1 MLKSR
6 MNPLTDRSPL
16 EGEPVKQG
24 RSPTLN
30 WWGVRWSGIP
40 VPLLCC
46 LLLVRC
52 GPAGDGASYEW
63 RDYDER
69 DHLALVEEH
78 ESSQMH
84 FRLLNTQGR
93 DKNDMWRPFAGD
105 LDGFGG
111 RYKEL
116 AARLL
121 GADITAMQRMVAE
134 GDLSYEELT
143 KFYLYRIRAVE
154 TDHARY
160 LNAVI
165 SLNPDAIAEAAARDA
180 GIAGSP
186 LYGIPILLKD
196 NIGAA
201 GLPTTAGAL
210 ALADNHTDDA
220 FITWRLR
227 QAGAVI
233 LGKANLSEWA
243 YFFCG
248 DCPSGYSAIGGQ
260 TMNPYGRFRFTPG
273 GSSSGSGAA
282 VAAGYAAAAVGT
294 ETSGSILSPSSAN
307 SLVGLKPTTGSLS
320 RSGIVPISATLD
332 TPGPM
337 ARSVAD
343 AVLLFNAM
351 AGYDET
357 DTAMPRLSEGMRLE
371 YRESLQGKRLGAP
384 LAYLEDPLFSAA
396 VEQLREGG
404 AVIVEVEIPDTDRDD
419 FESLLGGEMVRD
431 LAAYLSDWAA
441 EEVAVTSVADV
452 QQFNE
457 AAPETRAPYGQALI
471 DMMAGLQLSP
481 QELQAIA
488 DPMQQE
494 ARAALGDLFTDHDL
508 DALLSINNYNAGLA
522 ALANYPALTIPMG
535 YTEEGRPMNLTFI
548 APSFQEQ
555 VLVNIGG
562 TYEALSQARQAPDG
576 YQ

>member
-1 MLKSR
+1 MPISQTFR
-6 MNPLTDRSPL
+6 PLL
-16 EGEPVKQG
+16 
-24 RSPTLN
+24 
-30 WWGVRWSGIP
+30 
-40 VPLLCC
+40 PLLCC
-46 LLLVRC
+46 LLLTRC
-52 GPAGDGASYEW
+52 GPAEEGAPYEW
-63 RDYDER
+63 RDYDESG
-69 DHLALVEEH
+69 HLALVEGH

-84 FRLLNTQGR
+84 FQLLNTQGR
-93 DKNDMWRPFAGD
+93 DKNDLWRPFAGD
-105 LDGFGG
+105 LDGFGP
-111 RYKEL
+111 RYEEL
-116 AARLL
+116 APRLL
-121 GADITAMQRMVAE
+121 EADITAMQRMVAAGE
-134 GDLSYEELT
+134 LSYEELT

-154 TDHARY
+154 TDHSRY

-165 SLNPDAIAEAAARDA
+165 SLNPNAIAEAAARDA
-180 GIAGSP
+180 SIAGSP

-210 ALADNHTDDA
+210 ALADNRTDDA

-227 QAGAVI
+227 EAGAVI

-282 VAAGYAAAAVGT
+282 IAAGYAAAAVGT

-357 DTAMPRLSEGMRLE
+357 DTAMPRLSESMRLVPPTAQ
-371 YRESLQGKRLGAP
+371 RRAGALVSLAPPQGGSDGPGALQESLQGKRLGAP
-384 LAYLEDPLFSAA
+384 LAYLEDPLFSTAI
-396 VEQLREGG
+396 EQLREGG

-431 LAAYLSDWAA
+431 IAAYLSDWAA
-441 EEVAVTSVADV
+441 VEVAVASISDI

-457 AAPETRAPYGQALI
+457 ADPETRAPYGQALI

-488 DPMQQE
+488 DPMRQE
-494 ARAALGDLFTDHDL
+494 ARTALEGLFTDHDL

-522 ALANYPALTIPMG
+522 ALANYPALTVPMG

-555 VLVNIGG
+555 VLVDIGG
-562 TYEALSQARQAPDG
+562 TYEALSQARRIPDS
-576 YQ
+576 YR